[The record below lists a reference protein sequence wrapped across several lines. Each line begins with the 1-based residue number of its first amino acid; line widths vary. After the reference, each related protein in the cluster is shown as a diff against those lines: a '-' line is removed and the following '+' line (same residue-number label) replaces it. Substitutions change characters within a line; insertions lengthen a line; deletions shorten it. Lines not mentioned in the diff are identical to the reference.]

1 MTEPEHPARSGSGA
15 VTPAAGPRDADPI
28 AAARAA
34 IAERDARTAGLA
46 TLSDEARLLLAARD
60 ASAEEALGAA
70 APISPYTG
78 RPELLGRYLGEPLA
92 SDDFL
97 RRFLGLLDPSLWPVV
112 ETLDSFA
119 AYLDPF
125 TSPPDFLAWLASWL
139 DLSLDETW
147 TLERQRRLVASA
159 VVLYRWRGTRR
170 GLVEHLAAYLG
181 SAPEVIDE
189 TGGVEVADAPPP
201 LTDEVS
207 PLFRVILDT
216 RPDDAELRRLR
227 SIVELAKPAHAGYRI
242 EVRGTAARGARAG
255 GPAGGPAADGPA
267 AGRGAGTSTDAPAAG
282 A

>member
-1 MTEPEHPARSGSGA
+1 MSEPRDSPPGSG
-15 VTPAAGPRDADPI
+15 TLTRAAELLAADPVV
-28 AAARAA
+28 AARAA
-34 IAERDARTAGLA
+34 LAERDARTAGLV

-60 ASAEEALGAA
+60 AAAEEALGAA

-78 RPELLGRYLGEPLA
+78 RPELLGRYVGEPLA

-97 RRFLGLLDPSLWPVV
+97 RRFLGLLDPSLWPVI

-139 DLSLDETW
+139 DLALDETW

-170 GLVEHLAAYLG
+170 GIVEHLAAYLG

-189 TGGVEVADAPPP
+189 TGGVEIADEPPP
-201 LTDEVS
+201 MPDEVS
-207 PLFRVILDT
+207 PLFRVILDV
-216 RPDDAELRRLR
+216 RPDEAELRRLR
-227 SIVELAKPAHAGYRI
+227 SIIELAKPAHAGYRI
-242 EVRGTAARGARAG
+242 EVRGAAARGARA
-255 GPAGGPAADGPA
+255 AAPAADGPA
-267 AGRGAGTSTDAPAAG
+267 AGASPDAPPGG